1 MNMSAAANTE
11 ALTAQIANELNCDVG
26 GYGFRQCAI
35 FNSLLWK
42 NNHDTGWLICDAGPL
57 YPAI

>member
-11 ALTAQIANELNCDVG
+11 APTAQIANELNCDVG

-35 FNSLLWK
+35 FNSPAFED
-42 NNHDTGWLICDAGPL
+42 NRDTGWPICDAGPL